1 MVYVYRFL
9 CLKTIDVDIVQERSR
24 SKLVEAQ
31 RDDFQLLPPNSDVPP
46 ELKGIELG
54 SGFVMSEPEDDT
66 EEF

>member
-9 CLKTIDVDIVQERSR
+9 SLKTIDVDIMQKRSGR
-24 SKLVEAQ
+24 KLVELQ
-31 RDDFQLLPPNSDVPP
+31 KDNFELLDHSDVPP

-54 SGFVMSEPEDDT
+54 SGFVMPDDVT